1 MDQVVLAR
9 RMDKGSNHCTEVRKA
24 SAGAWGIRNGT
35 LGIRSGTRAQEMLW
49 DMYGSLARHEWCNQ
63 CRMSI
68 EKLREEGDQVDFEK
82 LYSEG
87 RGDAEASLFCF
98 RFDQWRCSLQL
109 CAQGRRDGDTTT
121 RKVTYFA
128 THPGGGGG
136 QPSGGVQ
143 GTSVRRCRHFGVE
156 VHTLRW
162 EVE

>member
-1 MDQVVLAR
+1 
-9 RMDKGSNHCTEVRKA
+9 MDKGSNRCTEVRKA
-24 SAGAWGIRNGT
+24 SAGV
-35 LGIRSGTRAQEMLW
+35 LGGSVMVPGGSRVVQERREMLL
-49 DMYGSLARHEWCNQ
+49 DMYRSLARHEWCNQ

-68 EKLREEGDQVDFEK
+68 ESSEEGDQVDFEK

-87 RGDAEASLFCF
+87 CGDAEASLFCS
-98 RFDQWRCSLQL
+98 RLDQWRCSLQM
-109 CAQGRRDGDTTT
+109 CAQGRRDGATTT

-128 THPGGGGG
+128 AHPRWGVRGGGH
-136 QPSGGVQ
+136 PSGGVQ